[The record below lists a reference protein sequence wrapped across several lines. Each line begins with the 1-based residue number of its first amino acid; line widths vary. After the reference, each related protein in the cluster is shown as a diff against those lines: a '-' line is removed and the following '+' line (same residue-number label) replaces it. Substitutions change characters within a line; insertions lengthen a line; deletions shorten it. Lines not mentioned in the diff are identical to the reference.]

1 MEGFNG
7 RCTDMLFMK
16 GKGEEE
22 LNRTVIRVEKLGKD
36 YQVRKRTERFW
47 KDMFSRQYEVKK
59 AVEDINFEITEGEI
73 VGYIG
78 PNGAGK
84 STTIKMLTG
93 ILQPDRGEVIVNG
106 IQPGKQRVDNAKNI
120 GVVFGQR
127 TQLWWDIPVKD
138 TLHLMKYMYHIPEQT
153 YQENLKLY
161 SDILGLGEFMHLP
174 VRQLSLGQRM
184 RADIACAILHN
195 PQILYLDEP
204 TIGLDIFVKE
214 NVRSFIHE
222 INQKKRTTVV
232 LTTHDMSDIEK
243 LCSRVMVIDKGR
255 IIYDGSLLNLRAK
268 YGHLESVEAKGVWDD
283 AFQEEIKRLPSISVA
298 QEENQIMI
306 QYDNRKV
313 DSDKILFLLMKNQ
326 RIFDIKVHEQSLDGI
341 IKQLYDSSITHLN

>member
-1 MEGFNG
+1 MEE
-7 RCTDMLFMK
+7 
-16 GKGEEE
+16 KGEEI
-22 LNRTVIRVEKLGKD
+22 LNRTVIRVENLGKD
-36 YQVRKRTERFW
+36 YQIRKRTERFW
-47 KDMFSRQYEVKK
+47 KDIFSRQYEVKK
-59 AVEDINFEITEGEI
+59 AVEDVNFEIAEGEI

-93 ILQPDRGEVIVNG
+93 ILQPDRGQVFVNG
-106 IQPGKQRVDNAKNI
+106 IQPGKCRVDNAKNI

-138 TLHLMKYMYHIPEQT
+138 TLHLMKHMYHIPEQT

-214 NVRSFIHE
+214 NVRGFIHE
-222 INQKKRTTVV
+222 INQKKRTTVI

-243 LCSRVMVIDKGR
+243 LCSRVMVIDQGR
-255 IIYDGSLLNLRAK
+255 IIYDGSLLDLREQ
-268 YGHLESVEAKGVWDD
+268 YGHMESIEAKGVWDD
-283 AFQEEIKRLPSISVA
+283 VFLEEIKRLPSVSVT

-306 QYDNRKV
+306 QYDSRKV

-326 RIFDIKVHEQSLDGI
+326 RICDIKVHEQSLDGI
-341 IKQLYDSSITHLN
+341 IKQLYVCKEVRENGIYRVY